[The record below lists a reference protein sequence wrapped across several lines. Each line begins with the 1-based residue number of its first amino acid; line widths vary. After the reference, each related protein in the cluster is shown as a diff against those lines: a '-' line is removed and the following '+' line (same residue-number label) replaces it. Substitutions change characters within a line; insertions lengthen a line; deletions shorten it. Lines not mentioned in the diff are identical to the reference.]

1 MPDKAKPSKPV
12 IPLTKIRIQV
22 PKGVKIEEIV
32 SNLQL
37 SFEEVAQSGAEINKD
52 YCCVDVAVVGPFST
66 VSHH

>member
-1 MPDKAKPSKPV
+1 MTDAVPTKKPIV
-12 IPLTKIRIQV
+12 PLTKIRIQV

-37 SFEEVAQSGAEINKD
+37 SFEEVAQTGAEINKD
-52 YCCVDVAVVGPFST
+52 YCCVDVSVVGPFST

>member
-1 MPDKAKPSKPV
+1 MPDESKPTKPV
-12 IPLTKIRIQV
+12 VPLTKIRIQV

-37 SFEEVAQSGAEINKD
+37 SFEEVAQDGAEFNKD

-66 VSHH
+66 VSRR